1 MAASYDVPALNGP
14 GVCCG
19 MELQVGPQV
28 RRGCLSPLVVLQIA
42 VAIGIRPGEFCN
54 EPEAIGFLKPTRI
67 GKN

>member
-1 MAASYDVPALNGP
+1 
-14 GVCCG
+14 